1 MARVI
6 SVSTF
11 QYSKRALKLVWQTSG
26 KLLIWLVCFSLVAGL
41 LPAAI
46 AYVGKLIV
54 DTVVSASNGSAEA
67 RDIVWWWLGLE
78 MALVLVRAGA
88 QKGIGVMR
96 ELLRA
101 LLGQKVNVLILE
113 KATTLTLKEFE
124 DSEFYDRLT
133 RARREA
139 SSRPLSL
146 VMRFFG
152 IVQDLIS
159 LASYAALLFLFSPLA
174 MLIVI
179 VAAIPA
185 FVTQTKFSGAAFRLF
200 QWKTPEKRQQI
211 YLETLLAR
219 EDYAKEVSLFG
230 LGDIFLKRYKDIFES
245 LYKDDRNL
253 SVRRGFWGFVMETL
267 STVAFYGAYA
277 WIVYSTVIGELSLG
291 EMTMYVMIFKQ
302 AQSSFASIMTSISGM
317 YEDNLYLSNLFN
329 YLDAEVSVPSGENRI
344 GKIPG
349 DGIRFKNVSF
359 TYPGADKPAIVDLN
373 MHIPDK
379 ATVALV
385 GHNGSGKTTL
395 VKLLTRLYE
404 PDSGTILVDGSD
416 TKEWNTDALR
426 RKIGVIFQDFA
437 RYQLMVGENIGVGDT
452 DKIDQEGEWAKA
464 AELGLASEFIDELP
478 DKYRTQ
484 LGRWFKNGRELS
496 GGQWQ
501 KVALARAF
509 IRDDADILIL
519 DEPTAAI
526 DAEAEMQIFEHFHA
540 QTKERIAVLISH
552 RFSTVR
558 HADTIYVFKDGRLV
572 EQGPHQQ
579 LIKDAG
585 LYADLFH
592 KQAEG
597 YQ

>member
-1 MARVI
+1 
-6 SVSTF
+6 
-11 QYSKRALKLVWQTSG
+11 
-26 KLLIWLVCFSLVAGL
+26 
-41 LPAAI
+41 
-46 AYVGKLIV
+46 
-54 DTVVSASNGSAEA
+54 
-67 RDIVWWWLGLE
+67 